1 MTDRPPTL
9 VRPVAGV
16 TDSRRI
22 AADLC
27 ADLRGGKLLD
37 AAFDARVAPLDARD
51 RRWTQELVYGMLRQR
66 ACSTRI

>member
-1 MTDRPPTL
+1 VTDRPPTL

-37 AAFDARVAPLDARD
+37 AAFEARRKGVLDGLPVD
-51 RRWTQELVYGMLRQR
+51 
-66 ACSTRI
+66 